1 MYGNRKSII
10 TKIHIGKNT
19 LKMDDDVYRAFLQ
32 STVGKTSCKEM
43 DIAEL
48 LKVLQ
53 AMKNK
58 GFVPTAIKFK
68 HQRRPKP
75 AEHKELYLRK
85 ITALLTEH
93 QLPQSYADSIAKRS
107 FNVDFVHWLEVW
119 QLKKVIQMLEIYNR
133 RQHV

>member
-1 MYGNRKSII
+1 
-10 TKIHIGKNT
+10 
-19 LKMDDDVYRAFLQ
+19 MDDDVYRAFLQ

-58 GFVPTAIKFK
+58 GFVPTSTKFK
-68 HQRRPKP
+68 HQRRAKP

-107 FNVDFVHWLEVW
+107 FKVDFVHWLDVW
-119 QLKKVIQMLEIYNR
+119 QLKKVIQMLEVYNR
-133 RQHV
+133 KQQRDEEQKTQ